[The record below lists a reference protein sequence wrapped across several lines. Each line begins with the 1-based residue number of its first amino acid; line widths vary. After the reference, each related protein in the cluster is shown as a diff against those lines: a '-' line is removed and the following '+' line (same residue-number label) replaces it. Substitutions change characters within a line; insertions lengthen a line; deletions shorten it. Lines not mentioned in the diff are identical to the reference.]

1 MTSLPLLLMRL
12 KTWKLKIVSNIAA
25 AAFWACKNVIYL
37 VCNSNKNEDIFLLKS
52 QNYRFPCKLL
62 LYLKWFNCAL
72 WLCATRTIF
81 TCLLMDIRY
90 GLEDDSFINFRT
102 WFFYIICQIIS
113 IFQNCSAL
121 KTLKIKIIKN
131 VAKNNMGHPF

>member
-1 MTSLPLLLMRL
+1 
-12 KTWKLKIVSNIAA
+12 
-25 AAFWACKNVIYL
+25 
-37 VCNSNKNEDIFLLKS
+37 
-52 QNYRFPCKLL
+52 
-62 LYLKWFNCAL
+62 
-72 WLCATRTIF
+72 
-81 TCLLMDIRY
+81 MDIRY

-131 VAKNNMGHPF
+131 VAKNNLGHPF